1 MTVRLVRSWFAM
13 SIVVGGLAGGTVH
26 VAWAQPSP
34 EVSSMTG
41 EQALASYGFSFAELQ
56 DALRVR
62 LDDVDAAAIVDR
74 VVVRA
79 LSTDR
84 LLIAFDGRKRTVQ
97 LDGLRGAAA
106 ARAVALHVVDLAG
119 RERAP
124 AQVALVRARVLDEKQ
139 TAEANRRAPTPET
152 RPRAVVSFA
161 PSIGVG
167 DAKKLLVH
175 FGVGTSVRLVDGLRF
190 VVDAAYAFGPEGT
203 ARSALQGT
211 PDTEVRLHAL
221 ELKAGLGW
229 WFARAPIELRA
240 LGIAR
245 PTWALTDA
253 FATRLFVEG
262 GVELA
267 VVAALPIRP
276 SLRGWVAVGIDAFFT
291 QHDLQVRQRSAI
303 TTDRVAGM
311 VSLGLAWSS
320 RP

>member
-1 MTVRLVRSWFAM
+1 MTVRLVRSSFVTSIAVVFA
-13 SIVVGGLAGGTVH
+13 VGAMRS
-26 VAWAQPSP
+26 ASAQPVAASA
-34 EVSSMTG
+34 EVSALSG
-41 EQALASYGFSFAELQ
+41 EQALASFGFSMADLGE
-56 DALRVR
+56 ALRAR
-62 LDDVDAAAIVDR
+62 LDEADATAIGDRLVIRAVDN
-74 VVVRA
+74 
-79 LSTDR
+79 DR
-84 LLIAFDGRKRTVQ
+84 LLIAYEGRKRTVP

-124 AQVALVRARVLDEKQ
+124 ARVALVRARILDDQQ
-139 TAEANRRAPTPET
+139 TAAANRRAPTPEA
-152 RPRAVVSFA
+152 RPRAVVAFA

-167 DAKKLLVH
+167 DEKKLLVH

-190 VVDAAYAFGPEGT
+190 VVDAAYAFGPRGT
-203 ARSALQGT
+203 ARGASQDG
-211 PDTEVRLHAL
+211 EVRLHAL

-229 WFARAPIELRA
+229 WFARTPIELRA

-245 PTWALTDA
+245 PTWALTNT
-253 FATRLFVEG
+253 FATRQFVEG

-276 SLRGWVAVGIDAFFT
+276 SLRGWVAVGIDAFFSR
-291 QHDLQVRQRSAI
+291 HALQVNQVTAVA
-303 TTDRVAGM
+303 TDRVAGM